1 MLQSGSETRRLRQ
14 PGTNPLPA
22 ELSASSLMKWLY
34 ESTRWIFPGC
44 LDLVLVSLGT
54 EAVVSVVSAECSPG
68 WYGRNCEM
76 PCKCKNGGLCD
87 ITTGMCH
94 CPAGYIGADCGIGE
108 CPGQPE
114 GTRARGR

>member
-1 MLQSGSETRRLRQ
+1 
-14 PGTNPLPA
+14 
-22 ELSASSLMKWLY
+22 MKWLY

-94 CPAGYIGADCGIGE
+94 CPAGYIGADCGTGE

-114 GTRARGR
+114 GTRARRR